1 MALVERKPMGL
12 ISNSL
17 DFTTKKA
24 QQEVQA
30 KSEYQ
35 LENPKPNLIQR
46 MLEKNKKR
54 IELEQKQARFNREFD
69 AVFVHQNYTK

>member
-1 MALVERKPMGL
+1 MGL

-24 QQEVQA
+24 HQEVQA

-54 IELEQKQARFNREFD
+54 IELEQKQARFNREFE
-69 AVFVHQNYTK
+69 AVFVNQNYTK